1 MAPRRKQKE
10 SAAAPPKKRRATG
23 KSYSGTPSGTAIS
36 IPPEAVATLFSG
48 FQSFFQ
54 QVSKPG
60 VTVQV
65 VPPVGS
71 PDFIAET
78 PMDEAARPGPSS
90 ANTPEQPRRVGTRSQ
105 SAPAD
110 AATSSAGDKAPSA
123 TAGNASIAQL
133 SPGTPACLRSQPL
146 DSHSRSGR
154 SSITSYDSDAQ
165 DQVQVTPSQQGTTQ
179 QVDQEKGKAK
189 KTGQKKSKKTKR
201 KELEDD
207 SGTSSSSSDEDD
219 GILEGYWGQGEDLI
233 GLPIWAHERRAN
245 SHRKTFNGTLE
256 WKNGALVE
264 DVKTSTFVSSDF
276 ILGNHLSSKKR
287 NKILNGDY
295 VDIFTLLPPAKI
307 TGKGEKKRTYGK
319 RKYREPRAER
329 TFENWLDGFQVY
341 MGTIVAC
348 YPKRAMHLLAY
359 MAHVRRAYALAGEG
373 PALLY
378 DEEFRR
384 NASLLA
390 TTRWDLR
397 DQNFWGEHVS
407 PYIEK
412 KHPEA
417 LRSARFEPRRPSRR
431 LVCWEFNKGTCTRA
445 YCKYSHECE
454 KCQGAHPAS
463 ACFKG
468 QQSFRGGRGNFRQG
482 PRNAT
487 AQGPGP
493 SANRY

>member
-60 VTVQV
+60 VTIQV

-78 PMDEAARPGPSS
+78 PMAEAARPGPSS

-207 SGTSSSSSDEDD
+207 SEKLVNIWLFGHSIVHWARARAYDRKM
-219 GILEGYWGQGEDLI
+219 GPNL
-233 GLPIWAHERRAN
+233 GLPPWVRVSWITRRGMRWSEFLPTVKIRAAT
-245 SHRKTFNGTLE
+245 HGPPDI
-256 WKNGALVE
+256 LV
-264 DVKTSTFVSSDF
+264 VQ
-276 ILGNHLSSKKR
+276 LG
-287 NKILNGDY
+287 
-295 VDIFTLLPPAKI
+295 
-307 TGKGEKKRTYGK
+307 
-319 RKYREPRAER
+319 
-329 TFENWLDGFQVY
+329 END
-341 MGTIVAC
+341 
-348 YPKRAMHLLAY
+348 LAY
-359 MAHVRRAYALAGEG
+359 RNGQDLKWTILADFDG
-373 PALLY
+373 
-378 DEEFRR
+378 
-384 NASLLA
+384 LLA
-390 TTRWDLR
+390 TFPNLTIFWSSLLERRVWR
-397 DQNFWGEHVS
+397 DCFS
-407 PYIEK
+407 PAAINKARKFLDIAVARKVLALNGHYI
-412 KHPEA
+412 P
-417 LRSARFEPRRPSRR
+417 
-431 LVCWEFNKGTCTRA
+431 
-445 YCKYSHECE
+445 
-454 KCQGAHPAS
+454 HPAITFS
-463 ACFKG
+463 DVSLYRADG
-468 QQSFRGGRGNFRQG
+468 VHLSDDGNDIWLSDILG
-482 PRNAT
+482 AIRNWL
-487 AQGPGP
+487 
-493 SANRY
+493 RL